1 MDSEAQDKA
10 FQLVSGFRY
19 TQMLGAVSRLQI
31 PDLVATAPRGPE
43 ELAASVGVQPGPLR
57 RILRCL
63 VTVGVFTETE
73 DGRFGATPVS
83 ECLRDQPG
91 TLRGMAVMLP
101 TDSYLAFADL
111 MHSLQTGKPA
121 FEHVFHMSRWEQ
133 LAKEPEKAAVFNAAM
148 QSRTELIGSAV
159 AAGYDFSGVRSIVD
173 VGGGRG
179 TLIAELLNAHPH
191 LRGTVFDLDAGV
203 AEADAYLKEQ
213 GVRDRCEVVSGSF
226 FDSVPAGHDAY
237 VLKNIIHDWNDEKA
251 TAILA
256 TCREAMGPQA
266 RIILVEYVLQD
277 RAEESADSRRTFME
291 DVQMLV
297 MLDGQERTE
306 EQYATL
312 MRAAGLRLT
321 QVLPTASIFQVI
333 EGVPA

>member
-1 MDSEAQDKA
+1 
-10 FQLVSGFRY
+10 
-19 TQMLGAVSRLQI
+19 
-31 PDLVATAPRGPE
+31 
-43 ELAASVGVQPGPLR
+43 
-57 RILRCL
+57 
-63 VTVGVFTETE
+63 
-73 DGRFGATPVS
+73 
-83 ECLRDQPG
+83 
-91 TLRGMAVMLP
+91 
-101 TDSYLAFADL
+101 
-111 MHSLQTGKPA
+111 
-121 FEHVFHMSRWEQ
+121 
-133 LAKEPEKAAVFNAAM
+133 
-148 QSRTELIGSAV
+148 
-159 AAGYDFSGVRSIVD
+159 
-173 VGGGRG
+173 
-179 TLIAELLNAHPH
+179 
-191 LRGTVFDLDAGV
+191 V
-203 AEADAYLKEQ
+203 AEADVYLKEQ

-266 RIILVEYVLQD
+266 RLILVEHVLQD

-321 QVLPTASIFQVI
+321 QVLPTASIFQLI
-333 EGVPA
+333 EGVAV

>member
-1 MDSEAQDKA
+1 MDSAAHDRA

-19 TQMLGAVSRLQI
+19 TQMLGALCRLKI
-31 PDLVATAPRGPE
+31 PDLLAAGPRSSE
-43 ELAASVGVQPGPLR
+43 DLAASVGVQLGPLR

-73 DGRFGATPVS
+73 DGRFAATPVS

-101 TDSYLAFADL
+101 TDSYLAYGDL
-111 MHSLQTGKPA
+111 MHTLQTGKPA
-121 FEHVFHMSRWEQ
+121 FEHMFHMSRWEQ
-133 LAKEPEKAAVFNAAM
+133 LSKEPEKAAVFNAAM
-148 QSRTELIGSAV
+148 QSRTELIRGAV
-159 AAGYDFSGVRSIVD
+159 AAGYDFSGIRTIVD

-179 TLIAELLNAHPH
+179 TLIAGLLKAHPR
-191 LRGTVFDLDAGV
+191 LRGTVFDLEAGM
-203 AEADAYLKEQ
+203 AEADAYLTEQ
-213 GVRDRCEVVSGSF
+213 GVRDRCEIVIGSF
-226 FDSVPAGHDAY
+226 FESVPAGHDAY

-266 RIILVEYVLQD
+266 RLILVEHVLQD
-277 RAEESADSRRTFME
+277 RAQDSADSRRIFMA
-291 DVQMLV
+291 DVQMMV

-306 EQYATL
+306 RQYATL
-312 MRAAGLRLT
+312 MSAAGLRLT
-321 QVLPTASIFQVI
+321 QVLPTASIFQLI